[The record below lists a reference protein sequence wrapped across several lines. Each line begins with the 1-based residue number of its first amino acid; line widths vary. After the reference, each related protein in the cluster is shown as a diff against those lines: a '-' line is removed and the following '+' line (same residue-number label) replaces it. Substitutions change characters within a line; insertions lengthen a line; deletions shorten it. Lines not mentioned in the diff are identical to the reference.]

1 MSPLLVTAIHSIM
14 KRSNLL
20 VYTAVALLTSANTYA
35 QDKNSEVDKIFN
47 WAKPAEPGC
56 VCAISQN
63 GKIVVNRAY
72 GSADLEREVPI
83 TTNTIFDA
91 GSVSKQ
97 FIAAAGLL
105 LVQDGKIALTD
116 DVRKYIP
123 ELPDYGSIIT
133 INHLMNHTSGLREWT
148 GLLPFA
154 GDKPNVYTLILR
166 QRNLNFKPGEQWSY
180 STSGFV
186 LLKEVVARASKMP
199 FPEFMQKRIFDTL
212 GMKFSSYRENMRE
225 IVKNRALAYER
236 DGVGRWKLAM
246 LLDNDRGGGGVLTTA
261 SDLLIW
267 NDALTN
273 NRLGKFLSEKMH
285 EPATLNNGRKVDYG
299 RGLFLESYRG
309 AKEIWHSGSADGYKT
324 WLGRYPG
331 HGLSIAIMCNS
342 GDGTDRIAFAHK
354 IFDQFLPSVT
364 EPDFDPAPAPVKD
377 IDPNKLAGLFFNE
390 TTGEPLRIAMQNG
403 RLRVAEGPGLEQ
415 ISNDRFKRR
424 GAMPGFMSQDQ
435 FEIHYLSNDQFELKS
450 MEGAITKYRRAKPFS
465 PKGDALKAFTGQYES
480 EELRSVIH
488 MTEGKNGLA
497 FKFEH
502 RGDQNIPLNPV
513 DPDVF
518 QVSRVTIHFIRDK
531 TGKLTGFTFSNPLA
545 HKMLFTRSTKE
556 AGGR

>member
-1 MSPLLVTAIHSIM
+1 MM
-14 KRSNLL
+14 NRSTLL
-20 VYTAVALLTSANTYA
+20 VYTAVALLTGANTYA

-47 WAKPAEPGC
+47 WTNPAEPGC

-63 GKIVVNRAY
+63 GKMVVNRAY

-83 TTNTIFDA
+83 NTNTIFDA
-91 GSVSKQ
+91 GSVTKQ

-116 DVRKYIP
+116 EVRKYIP
-123 ELPDYGSIIT
+123 ELPDYGFTIT

-154 GDKPNVYTLILR
+154 GDKPQVYSLILR

-186 LLKEVVARASKMP
+186 LLKEVVARVSKMP

-212 GMKFSSYRENMRE
+212 GMKSSSYRENMRD

-236 DGVGRWKLAM
+236 EGSGRWRMAM

-267 NDALTN
+267 NEALTN
-273 NRLGKFLSEKMH
+273 NRLGKFLSEKIQ
-285 EPATLNNGRKVDYG
+285 EPTTLNNGRKLDYG

-309 AKEIWHSGSADGYKT
+309 TKEIWHGGSADGYKT
-324 WLGRYPG
+324 WLGRYPE

-354 IFDQFLPSVT
+354 IFELFLPSVT
-364 EPDFDPAPAPVKD
+364 EPEFDPAPAPVKD

-390 TTGEPLRIAMQNG
+390 TTGEPLRIAVQKG
-403 RLRVAEGPGLEQ
+403 RLRVAEGPGMDQ
-415 ISNDRFKRR
+415 ITNDRFKRR
-424 GAMPGFMSQDQ
+424 GALVGFMSQDQ

-450 MEGAITKYRRAKPFS
+450 MEGKITKYRRAKPFS
-465 PKGDALKAFTGQYES
+465 PKGDELKAFTGRYES
-480 EELRSVIH
+480 DELKSVIH
-488 MTEGKNGLA
+488 ITEGKNGLE

-502 RGDQNIPLNPV
+502 RGEGNIPLNPV

-518 QVSRVTIHFIRDK
+518 QVSRVTINFIRDK
-531 TGKLTGFTFSNPLA
+531 AGKITGFTFSNPVA
-545 HKMLFTRSTKE
+545 RKMQFTRSTDV
-556 AGGR
+556 AGRR

>member
-1 MSPLLVTAIHSIM
+1 M
-14 KRSNLL
+14 KRSKLL
-20 VYTAVALLTSANTYA
+20 VYTAVVLFTGAHAYA
-35 QDKNSEVDKIFN
+35 QDKNTEVDKIFN
-47 WAKPAEPGC
+47 WTKPTEPGC

-63 GKIVVNRAY
+63 GKIVANRAY
-72 GSADLEREVPI
+72 GAADLERDAPI
-83 TTNTIFDA
+83 NTNSIFDA

-105 LVQDGKIALTD
+105 LVQEGKIALTD

-123 ELPDYGSIIT
+123 ELPDYGSTIT
-133 INHLMNHTSGLREWT
+133 ISHLMNHTSGLREWT

-154 GDKPNVYTLILR
+154 GDKPHVYALILR

-212 GMKFSSYRENMRE
+212 GMKSSSYVENMRD
-225 IVKNRALAYER
+225 IIKNRALAYER
-236 DGVGRWKLAM
+236 DGSGRWKMAM

-273 NRLGKFLSEKMH
+273 NRLGKFISEEMQQ
-285 EPATLNNGRKVDYG
+285 PTTLNNGRKIDYG
-299 RGLFLESYRG
+299 RGLFLASYRG

-324 WLGRYPG
+324 WLGRYPE

-342 GDGTDRIAFAHK
+342 GDSTDRIAFAHK
-354 IFDQFLPSVT
+354 IFDQLLPSVT
-364 EPDFDPAPAPVKD
+364 GADFEPAPAPVKD
-377 IDPNKLAGLFFNE
+377 VDPNKLAGLFFNE
-390 TTGEPLRIAMQNG
+390 TTGDPLRIAVQNG

-424 GAMPGFMSQDQ
+424 GAVVNFMSQDE
-435 FEIHYLSNDQFELKS
+435 FEIHYVTNDQFELKS
-450 MEGAITKYRRAKPFS
+450 MEGNITKYRRAKPFS
-465 PKGDALKAFTGQYES
+465 PKGDTLKAFTGTYES
-480 EELRSVIH
+480 DELKSVIH
-488 MTEGKNGLA
+488 ITEGKNGLELQ
-497 FKFEH
+497 FEH
-502 RGDQNIPLNPV
+502 MRDRNLPLNPV

-518 QVSRVTIHFIRDK
+518 QVSRVTINFTRDK
-531 TGKLTGFTFSNPLA
+531 AGKITGFLFSNPLA
-545 HKMLFTRSTKE
+545 RRMEFRRVE
-556 AGGR
+556 EVGGSRRE

>member
-1 MSPLLVTAIHSIM
+1 M
-14 KRSNLL
+14 KRSKLL
-20 VYTAVALLTSANTYA
+20 VYTAAALLTGINSNA
-35 QDKNSEVDKIFN
+35 QNKDSVVDKIFS
-47 WAKPAEPGC
+47 WTKPTEPGC

-63 GKIVVNRAY
+63 GKVVVNRAY
-72 GSADLEREVPI
+72 GTADLERDAPI
-83 TTNTIFDA
+83 NTNTIFDA

-123 ELPDYGSIIT
+123 ELPDYGSTIT
-133 INHLMNHTSGLREWT
+133 ISQLMNHTSGLREWT
-148 GLLPFA
+148 GLLGFA
-154 GDKPNVYTLILR
+154 GDKPQVYPLVLR
-166 QRNLNFKPGEQWSY
+166 QRSLNFKPGEQWSY

-186 LLKEVVARASKMP
+186 LLKEVVTRVSKMP

-212 GMKFSSYRENMRE
+212 GMKSSSYRENMRD
-225 IVKNRALAYER
+225 IIKNRALAYER
-236 DGVGRWKLAM
+236 ESNGRWRMAM
-246 LLDNDRGGGGVLTTA
+246 LLDNDRGGGGVLSTA

-273 NRLGKFLSEKMH
+273 NRLGKFVSEEMQK
-285 EPATLNNGRKVDYG
+285 PATLNNGRKVDYG
-299 RGLFLESYRG
+299 RGLFLASYRG

-342 GDGTDRIAFAHK
+342 GDGTDRIDFAHK
-354 IFDQFLPSVT
+354 IFDSFLPAVT

-377 IDPNKLAGLFFNE
+377 IDPNNLAGLFFSE
-390 TTGEPLRIAMQNG
+390 TTGEPLRIAVQRG

-415 ISNDRFKRR
+415 ITNDRFKRR
-424 GAMPGFMSQDQ
+424 GAMPNFMSQDE

-450 MEGAITKYRRAKPFS
+450 MEGTITKYRRAKPFS
-465 PKGDALKAFTGQYES
+465 PKGAELKAFTGTYES
-480 EELRSVIH
+480 AELKAVIH
-488 MTEGKNGLA
+488 ITEGKNGIE

-502 RGDQNIPLNPV
+502 RGEQNIPLTPV

-518 QVSRVTIHFIRDK
+518 QVSRVTIHFIRNK
-531 TGKLTGFTFSNPLA
+531 AGKVTGFTFSNPLA
-545 HKMLFTRSTKE
+545 RNMQFTRPTE
-556 AGGR
+556 RR

>member
-1 MSPLLVTAIHSIM
+1 MKLSKLLGF
-14 KRSNLL
+14 
-20 VYTAVALLTSANTYA
+20 TAVALLTGTNTYA
-35 QDKNSEVDKIFN
+35 QDRNSEVDKIFN
-47 WAKPAEPGC
+47 WTKPAEPGC
-56 VCAISQN
+56 VCAIAQN
-63 GKIVVNRAY
+63 GKMVVNRAY

-83 TTNTIFDA
+83 NSNSIFDA

-105 LVQDGKIALTD
+105 LVQDGKIALAD
-116 DVRKYIP
+116 DVRKYLP
-123 ELPDYGSIIT
+123 ELPDYGSTIT
-133 INHLMNHTSGLREWT
+133 ISHLMNHTSGLREWT

-154 GDKPNVYTLILR
+154 GDKPQVYSLILR
-166 QRNLNFKPGEQWSY
+166 QRSLNFNPGEQWSY

-186 LLKEVVARASKMP
+186 LLKEVVARVSKMP

-212 GMKFSSYRENMRE
+212 DMKSSSYRENMRDV
-225 IVKNRALAYER
+225 VKNRALAYER
-236 DGVGRWKLAM
+236 EGGRWRMAM

-267 NDALTN
+267 NDALAN
-273 NRLGKFLSEKMH
+273 NRLGKFVSEEMH
-285 EPATLNNGRKVDYG
+285 KPTTLNNGRKIDYG
-299 RGLFLESYRG
+299 RGVFLESYRG
-309 AKEIWHSGSADGYKT
+309 AKEIWHGGSADGYKT
-324 WLGRYPG
+324 WLGRYPE

-354 IFDQFLPSVT
+354 IFDQFLPSVN

-390 TTGEPLRIAMQNG
+390 ITGEPLRISVQNG

-450 MEGAITKYRRAKPFS
+450 MEGKITKYRRARSFS
-465 PKGDALKAFTGQYES
+465 PKGDELKAFTGRYES
-480 EELRSVIH
+480 EELKSVIDI
-488 MTEGKNGLA
+488 TEGKNGLE

-518 QVSRVTIHFIRDK
+518 QVSRVTINFIRDK
-531 TGKLTGFTFSNPLA
+531 AGRVTGFTFSNPVA
-545 HKMLFTRSTKE
+545 RKMQFILTH
-556 AGGR
+556 GR